1 MSEIKLT
8 ADSGGGTTSL
18 KAPSST
24 TSNADV
30 VLKLPVADGSA
41 NQVLKTDGSG
51 QLSFGS
57 DISDLVNDTSPQ
69 LGAQL
74 DTNGNDISHGDA
86 SKSKYGAS
94 NDLQI
99 HHTSDHSTIENATGE
114 LRIKNTS
121 GSDMVLNSTGRIQL
135 QVANGEK
142 AVYCDNN
149 GGVELYH
156 DNNKKFETTAS
167 GLKVTAAN

>member
-1 MSEIKLT
+1 QDNIFTTGIVT
-8 ADSGGGTTSL
+8 ATSFDGSLNASQISSGTVPTARLGSGTAS
-18 KAPSST
+18 SST
-24 TSNADV
+24 FLRGDSTFQTVN
-30 VLKLPVADGSA
+30 
-41 NQVLKTDGSG
+41 T
-51 QLSFGS
+51 
-57 DISDLVNDTSPQ
+57 DLVSDTSPQ
-69 LGAQL
+69 LGGQL
-74 DTNGNDISHGDA
+74 DTNGNDISHGDS

-121 GSDMVLNSTGRIQL
+121 GSDMVLNSTGRVQL

-149 GGVELYH
+149 GAVELYY
-156 DNNKKFETTAS
+156 DNTKMLETYS
-167 GLKVTAAN
+167 NGVKLPQGVNSH